1 MLAKQDMAKDVILKK
16 LKKSIDIDDG
26 ELSLM
31 LDNSL
36 ESLEGKGAIESK
48 EMDNIKH
55 YHLMSDFKEQLN

>member
-1 MLAKQDMAKDVILKK
+1 
-16 LKKSIDIDDG
+16 
-26 ELSLM
+26 M